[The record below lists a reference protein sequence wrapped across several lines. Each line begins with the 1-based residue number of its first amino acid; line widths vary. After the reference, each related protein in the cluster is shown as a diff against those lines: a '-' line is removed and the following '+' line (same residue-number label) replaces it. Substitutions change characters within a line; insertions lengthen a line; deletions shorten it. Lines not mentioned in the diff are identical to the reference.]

1 MTNDCIA
8 VAKKYLEEVV
18 AEQNSSLSNKL
29 ITPIKL
35 KLTSFQECPCSTG
48 ITIRYT
54 YVGCVY
60 HRFLTLHLMCLEE
73 IAIFVC
79 DVRNDSAATVELPIP
94 ALAERA
100 VKNSAHRRQ
109 GRFCAIVR
117 QPANVHIA
125 QHDTVLSQDPYWTM
139 DYLTTGPDFRRPDD
153 APYFEYNRS
162 HRERDCVLLTRSTQ
176 PTRRFVRAFHQ
187 SKAFLSGRHPGV
199 NFDERK

>member
-1 MTNDCIA
+1 M
-8 VAKKYLEEVV
+8 
-18 AEQNSSLSNKL
+18 SSGSGRRLRFQISNKL

-35 KLTSFQECPCSTG
+35 ELTSFQECPCSTG
-48 ITIRYT
+48 ITIRYCRLRLPQIFHT
-54 YVGCVY
+54 AT
-60 HRFLTLHLMCLEE
+60 HALKKLL
-73 IAIFVC
+73 FVC
-79 DVRNDSAATVELPIP
+79 DVRNDSVATVESPIP
-94 ALAERA
+94 ALVERA
-100 VKNSAHRRQ
+100 VKNSVHRRQ

-139 DYLTTGPDFRRPDD
+139 EYLTTGPDFRRPDD

-162 HRERDCVLLTRSTQ
+162 HRDRDCVLLTRSTQ

-199 NFDERK
+199 NFD